1 MSYVL
6 FFLAGLGFGY
16 AAVGLWKLLPLVFP
30 LVLALGAFLSDGV
43 DAGSLVKLVVAIVVI
58 LIGIGLGVVLDER
71 GARGEAAG
79 AG

>member
-16 AAVGLWKLLPLVFP
+16 AAVGAWKFSPLLFP
-30 LVLALGAFLSDGV
+30 LLLAAGAFIRDGV
-43 DAGSLVKLVVAIVVI
+43 DGAAVLKLVVAVVVMLLGI
-58 LIGIGLGVVLDER
+58 LLGTLLDQR
-71 GARGEAAG
+71 GARSQTAG